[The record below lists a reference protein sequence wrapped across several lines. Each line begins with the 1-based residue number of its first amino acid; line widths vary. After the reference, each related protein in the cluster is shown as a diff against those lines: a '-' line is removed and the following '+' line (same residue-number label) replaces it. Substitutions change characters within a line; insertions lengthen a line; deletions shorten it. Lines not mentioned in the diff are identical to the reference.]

1 LKEAERMPG
10 KVGTGESREI
20 VMLKGTSIVLA
31 GAFGLALL
39 AGPLAAQSHDTIKLR
54 VPVQLK
60 SMLAATMSVTCSIL
74 RGSETLGTRWG
85 GVHDIVNGE
94 FDQVVEVEVQALGGQ
109 SFLGADG
116 YSCDLKV
123 TSIAGGLGVTPEQG
137 TPTGKA
143 DYSIYKL
150 AKPDAFFRVHAQ
162 GPLHGGKVSD
172 GIVGPAKDLKGQKQ
186 P

>member
-1 LKEAERMPG
+1 MGASQIKEIA
-10 KVGTGESREI
+10 
-20 VMLKGTSIVLA
+20 MLKRTSIALA
-31 GAFGLALL
+31 GAFGLVLL
-39 AGPLAAQSHDTIKLR
+39 AGPSAAQSHDTIKLR

-74 RGSETLGTRWG
+74 RGSEVLGTRWG
-85 GVHDIVNGE
+85 GVYDIVNGE
-94 FDQVVEVEVQALGGQ
+94 FGQVIEVEVQALGGQ

-143 DYSIYKL
+143 DYNIYKL

-162 GPLHGGKVSD
+162 GPLHGSKVSD
-172 GIVGPAKDLKGQKQ
+172 GIVSPAQNLKGQKQ

>member
-1 LKEAERMPG
+1 VTVEPIDGRGDMP
-10 KVGTGESREI
+10 KTTRR
-20 VMLKGTSIVLA
+20 VLQCVA
-31 GAFGLALL
+31 GAVGLALL
-39 AGPLAAQSHDTIKLR
+39 AGPLAAQSQDTIKLR

-74 RGSETLGTRWG
+74 HGTETLGTKWSG
-85 GVHDIVNGE
+85 IYDIVNGE
-94 FDQVVEVEVQALGGQ
+94 FDQVVEVDVPALGGQ

-123 TSIAGGLGVTPEQG
+123 TSIPGGLGVTPEQG

-143 DYSIYKL
+143 DYNIYKL

-162 GPLHGGKVSD
+162 GPLHGGKIVG
-172 GIVGPAKDLKGQKQ
+172 GIVGPSKDLTIGPKQKQ
-186 P
+186 